1 MAANIPARSISA
13 PSPNDIVPLPMN
25 DAPFSG
31 GPFFGGPFFGGID
44 EMVDGQGRLRPHWRP
59 VLGGVAALGEGG
71 LAERAR
77 RLDLAFE
84 EEGVAAV
91 LPGGGEAGKLWRCD
105 PVPLPLASAEFAALE
120 AGLVQRARLLGA
132 ILADLYGPQRVLA
145 EGWLP
150 PALVF
155 ANPGFLRPCHSA
167 APLPPPDL
175 QLCAAD
181 LIRGPDGAWRVL
193 ADRVAGPSGLGLA
206 QENRRLLGRV
216 VPELFRGAEVAPLR
230 PFFEFWQDALYRLA
244 PAGRAYPGIALLSP
258 GTDDPLWYEH
268 MLLSRA
274 LGSALVE
281 GADLTVRSG
290 VVFLKTLK
298 GLQQIDVLLRR
309 LPGATLDPLE
319 LQASSPNGVVG
330 LMAAMREGAVRIV
343 NHPGA
348 DLLEAPALA
357 AFLPA
362 LCRRLL
368 AEELRIPAVET
379 LWLGDPAALA
389 RFLAAPES
397 WLLRPALEG
406 GAPALAPAALSPEEW
421 RGIEAR
427 LRHRPWDYAATAPP
441 APSVAPSFTPVG
453 SGAKETMSLAPRP
466 LILRLFVAGGGE
478 RDGGGRPW
486 RAMPGGLARLIEPAD
501 ILAGRLP
508 ASGVAKDV
516 WVLADEDSD
525 LVGPT
530 MSALPPVPIR
540 RTVGELPSRV
550 ADDCFWLGR
559 YVERLEDTAR
569 LVRAALA
576 RIERGRSLP
585 REYVERQS
593 LDRVLIEARLID
605 RDAAASPAAL
615 AAQLLAV
622 VRAGGAV
629 HGCLEEL
636 ARLTE
641 RTRDRLTSDMYAAFT
656 QSLRAARA
664 EAGRVGRSLD
674 ALAHAMTTS
683 LRFSTIVAGIAAE
696 NMVRGGTWLF
706 LELGRRLERGLAV
719 SRIAAQALAE
729 PPLRIETGL
738 TLMLDLC
745 DSAITYRSRYL
756 TLIQPA
762 PVLDLVL
769 ADETNPRSLAFQLA
783 AIRTLL
789 GSIAA
794 GAETGLAEEAA
805 ALLAETQALVARL
818 EASPDQGIEAAVL
831 PPRLAAIGTRISALS
846 DRLSRRYFALL
857 PAAQALG
864 FGELAA

>member
-1 MAANIPARSISA
+1 
-13 PSPNDIVPLPMN
+13 MN
-25 DAPFSG
+25 DAPFAT
-31 GPFFGGPFFGGID
+31 GID

-59 VLGGVAALGEGG
+59 VLGGVALLGDGG

-91 LPGGGEAGKLWRCD
+91 LPGAAGDASRIWHCD
-105 PVPLPLASAEFAALE
+105 PVPLPLAGAEFAALE
-120 AGLVQRARLLGA
+120 AGLAQRARLLAA
-132 ILADLYGPQRVLA
+132 ILADLYGSQRLLA
-145 EGWLP
+145 EGALP

-155 ANPGFLRPCHSA
+155 ANPGFLRPCHST

-181 LIRGPDGAWRVL
+181 LLRGPDGTWRVL

-216 VPELFRGAEVAPLR
+216 LPELFRGAEVAPLR
-230 PFFEFWQDALYRLA
+230 PFFDFWQDALYRLA
-244 PAGRAYPGIALLSP
+244 PRLSPSGGRAYPGIALLSP
-258 GTDDPLWYEH
+258 GTEDPLWYEH

-309 LPGATLDPLE
+309 LPGAALDPLE
-319 LQASSPNGVVG
+319 LQSNSANGVVG
-330 LMAAMREGAVRIV
+330 LMTAMREGAVRVV

-368 AEELRIPAVET
+368 SEELRLPSVGT

-389 RFLAAPES
+389 RVLAAPES
-397 WLLRPALEG
+397 WLLRPALDG
-406 GAPALAPAALSPEEW
+406 GAPALAPAALTA
-421 RGIEAR
+421 EARSALETR
-427 LRHRPWDYAATAPP
+427 LRHRPWDYAATEAL
-441 APSVAPSFTPVG
+441 APSVAPSFTPPG
-453 SGAKETMSLAPRP
+453 IGPGNTPSGNAPGNSMSLAPRP
-466 LILRLFVAGGGE
+466 LILRLFIAGNGAA
-478 RDGGGRPW
+478 W
-486 RAMPGGLARLIEPAD
+486 RAMPGGLARLLEPAD

-516 WVLADEDSD
+516 WVLAEEDSD

-530 MSALPPVPIR
+530 QAPLPPVSIR

-593 LDRVLIEARLID
+593 LDRVLIEAQLID

-629 HGCLEEL
+629 HTCLEAL
-636 ARLTE
+636 TRLTE

-674 ALAHAMTTS
+674 ALSHAMSTS

-696 NMVRGGTWLF
+696 NMVRGGPWLF
-706 LELGRRLERGLAV
+706 LELGRRLERAHAV
-719 SRIAAQALAE
+719 ARLAAQALAE
-729 PPLRIETGL
+729 PPVRIETGL

-745 DSAITYRSRYL
+745 DSAIAYRARYL
-756 TLIQPA
+756 TLVQPA

-769 ADETNPRSLAFQLA
+769 ADEANPRSLAFQLV
-783 AIRTLL
+783 AIRRLL
-789 GSIAA
+789 GDIAA
-794 GAETGLAEEAA
+794 GAETSLAEEAA
-805 ALLAETQALVARL
+805 ALLEEAQSLVARVS
-818 EASPDQGIEAAVL
+818 AGADQGIEAAVL
-831 PPRLAAIGTRISALS
+831 PPRLAEIGARIGALS

>member
-1 MAANIPARSISA
+1 M
-13 PSPNDIVPLPMN
+13 PLILMN
-25 DAPFSG
+25 DTPFAP
-31 GPFFGGPFFGGID
+31 GID

-59 VLGGVAALGEGG
+59 VLGGLALLGDGG

-91 LPGGGEAGKLWRCD
+91 LPGATGEAGKIWRCD
-105 PVPLPLASAEFAALE
+105 PVPLPLSGAEFAALE
-120 AGLVQRARLLGA
+120 AGLTQRAQLLAA
-132 ILADLYGPQRVLA
+132 ILADLYGPQRLLA
-145 EGWLP
+145 EGALP
-150 PALVF
+150 SALVY
-155 ANPGFLRPCHSA
+155 ANPGFLRPCHSLQ
-167 APLPPPDL
+167 PLPPPDL

-181 LIRGPDGAWRVL
+181 LLRGPDGAWRVL

-216 VPELFRGAEVAPLR
+216 MPELFRGAEVMPLR
-230 PFFEFWQDALYRLA
+230 PFFDFWQDALYRLA
-244 PAGRAYPGIALLSP
+244 PSGRAYPGVALLSP
-258 GTDDPLWYEH
+258 GTEDPLWYEH

-298 GLQQIDVLLRR
+298 GLQQIDILLRR
-309 LPGATLDPLE
+309 LPATALDPLE
-319 LQASSPNGVVG
+319 LQQHSTDGVVG
-330 LMAAMREGAVRIV
+330 LMAAMREGVVHIV

-348 DLLEAPALA
+348 DLLEAPAFA

-368 AEELRIPAVET
+368 GEELRLPSAET
-379 LWLGDPAALA
+379 IWLGEPAALA

-397 WLLRPALEG
+397 WLLRAALDG
-406 GAPALAPAALSPEEW
+406 NAPALVPATLASADW
-421 RGIEAR
+421 HAIEAR
-427 LRHRPWDYAATAPP
+427 IRHRPWEFAATEAL
-441 APSVAPSFTPVG
+441 APSVAPSFSPLSAPPT
-453 SGAKETMSLAPRP
+453 SSSILAPRP
-466 LILRLFVAGGGE
+466 LVLRLFVAGGGE
-478 RDGGGRPW
+478 AW
-486 RAMPGGLARLIEPAD
+486 RAMPGGLARLLEPED
-501 ILAGRLP
+501 MVAGRLP
-508 ASGVAKDV
+508 ISGIAKDV
-516 WVLADEDSD
+516 WVLAEEDRD
-525 LVGPT
+525 LIGPT
-530 MSALPPVPIR
+530 TALLPPVPIR

-576 RIERGRSLP
+576 RLERGRSLP

-593 LDRVLIEARLID
+593 LDRILIDARLID

-622 VRAGGAV
+622 VRADGAI
-629 HGCLEEL
+629 HACLEEL
-636 ARLTE
+636 SRLTE
-641 RTRDRLTSDMYAAFT
+641 RTRDRLTSDTYTAFT
-656 QSLRAARA
+656 QSLRAART
-664 EAGRVGRSLD
+664 EAGRVGGSLD
-674 ALAHAMTTS
+674 TLSHAMAAA
-683 LRFSTIVAGIAAE
+683 LRFSIIVAGVAAE

-706 LELGRRLERGLAV
+706 LELGRRLERGLSIA
-719 SRIAAQALAE
+719 RIAAQALAE
-729 PPLRIETGL
+729 PPVRIETGL
-738 TLMLDLC
+738 ILMLDLC

-756 TLIQPA
+756 TLVQPA

-769 ADETNPRSLAFQLA
+769 ADDTNPRSLAFQLTT
-783 AIRTLL
+783 IRGLL

-794 GAETGLAEEAA
+794 GTETSLAEEAA
-805 ALLAETQALVARL
+805 ALLEETLALVARVS
-818 EASPDQGIEAAVL
+818 ANADQAVEAAVL
-831 PPRLAAIGTRISALS
+831 PPRFAEIGTRISLLS

>member
-1 MAANIPARSISA
+1 
-13 PSPNDIVPLPMN
+13 MN
-25 DAPFSG
+25 DAPLSA
-31 GPFFGGPFFGGID
+31 GPFSGGID

-59 VLGGVAALGEGG
+59 VLGGVATLGEGG

-91 LPGGGEAGKLWRCD
+91 LPGGGEPGKLWRCD
-105 PVPLPLASAEFAALE
+105 PVPLPLAGAEFAALE
-120 AGLVQRARLLGA
+120 AGLAQRARLLGA
-132 ILADLYGPQRVLA
+132 ILADLYGPQRLLA
-145 EGWLP
+145 EGQLP

-155 ANPGFLRPCHSA
+155 ANPGFLRPCHST

-181 LIRGPDGAWRVL
+181 LLRGPDGAWRIL

-206 QENRRLLGRV
+206 QENRRLLGRIL
-216 VPELFRGAEVAPLR
+216 PELFRGAEVAPLR

-258 GTDDPLWYEH
+258 GTEDPLWYEH

-281 GADLTVRSG
+281 GPDLTVRSG

-309 LPGATLDPLE
+309 LHGATLDPLE
-319 LQASSPNGVVG
+319 LQAGSVNGVVG

-368 AEELRIPAVET
+368 AEDLRLPSVET

-397 WLLRPALEG
+397 WLLRPALDG
-406 GAPALAPAALSPEEW
+406 GGPALAPAALSTED
-421 RGIEAR
+421 RRAIEAR
-427 LRHRPWDYAATAPP
+427 LRHRPWEYAATAAL
-441 APSVAPSFTPVG
+441 APSVAPSFTPAGGG
-453 SGAKETMSLAPRP
+453 SALAPRP
-466 LILRLFVAGGGE
+466 LMLRLFVAGSGPAAAGGE
-478 RDGGGRPW
+478 RPW
-486 RAMPGGLARLIEPAD
+486 RAMPGGLARLLDPAD

-530 MSALPPVPIR
+530 VSAVPPVAIR

-576 RIERGRSLP
+576 RLERGRSLP

-605 RDAAASPAAL
+605 RDAAASPTAL

-622 VRAGGAV
+622 VRVDGAV
-629 HGCLEEL
+629 HNCLEEL

-664 EAGRVGRSLD
+664 DAGRVGRSLD
-674 ALAHAMTTS
+674 ALSHAMTAS

-729 PPLRIETGL
+729 PPVRIETGL

-756 TLIQPA
+756 TLVQPA

-794 GAETGLAEEAA
+794 GAETSLAEEAA
-805 ALLAETQALVARL
+805 ALLEETLALVARVS
-818 EASPDQGIEAAVL
+818 ASPEQGVEAAVL
-831 PPRLAAIGTRISALS
+831 PPRLAEIGGRISALS

>member
-1 MAANIPARSISA
+1 A
-13 PSPNDIVPLPMN
+13 
-25 DAPFSG
+25 
-31 GPFFGGPFFGGID
+31 
-44 EMVDGQGRLRPHWRP
+44 
-59 VLGGVAALGEGG
+59 G
-71 LAERAR
+71 LA
-77 RLDLAFE
+77 
-84 EEGVAAV
+84 
-91 LPGGGEAGKLWRCD
+91 
-105 PVPLPLASAEFAALE
+105 
-120 AGLVQRARLLGA
+120 QRARLMAA
-132 ILADLYGPQRVLA
+132 ILADLYGPQRLLA
-145 EGWLP
+145 EGKLP

-155 ANPGFLRPCHSA
+155 ANPGFLRPCHSL

-175 QLCAAD
+175 QLYAAD
-181 LIRGPDGAWRVL
+181 LVRGPDGAWRVL
-193 ADRVAGPSGLGLA
+193 ADRLAGPAGLGLA

-216 VPELFRGAEVAPLR
+216 LPELFRGAEVAPLR

-258 GTDDPLWYEH
+258 GTRDPLWYEH

-309 LPGATLDPLE
+309 LPGAALDPLE
-319 LQASSPNGVVG
+319 LAPNSTAGVVG
-330 LMAAMREGAVRIV
+330 LMAAMREATVRIV

-362 LCRRLL
+362 LCKRLL
-368 AEELRIPAVET
+368 GEELKLASLET
-379 LWLGDPAALA
+379 IWLGEEASRE
-389 RFLAAPES
+389 RFLAAPEA
-397 WLLRPALEG
+397 WLLRPALD
-406 GAPALAPAALSPEEW
+406 GAAAAVAPAAMAAEAWLSVQ
-421 RGIEAR
+421 AR
-427 LRHRPWDYAATAPP
+427 LRHRAWEYAATEAV
-441 APSVAPSFTPVG
+441 APSVAPAVTLQG
-453 SGAKETMSLAPRP
+453 SNSGLIPRP
-466 LILRLFVAGGGE
+466 LVLRLFLAGGA
-478 RDGGGRPW
+478 DAW
-486 RAMPGGLARLIEPAD
+486 RAMPGGLARLLEPGAR
-501 ILAGRLP
+501 LAGRLP
-508 ASGVAKDV
+508 QNGVAKDV
-516 WVLADEDSD
+516 WVLAEEDSD

-530 MSALPPVPIR
+530 AAPLPKLPIR
-540 RTVGELPSRV
+540 RTVGELPSRA
-550 ADDCFWLGR
+550 ADDSFWLGR

-576 RIERGRSLP
+576 RLERGRSLP

-593 LDRVLIEARLID
+593 LDRILLDARLID
-605 RDAAASPAAL
+605 RDATASPAAL

-622 VRAGGAV
+622 VRPGGAV
-629 HGCLEEL
+629 NACLEEL

-641 RTRDRLTSDMYAAFT
+641 RSRDRLTSDMYAAFT
-656 QSLRAARA
+656 QSLRAART

-674 ALAHAMTTS
+674 TLAHAMQTA

-706 LELGRRLERGLAV
+706 LELGRRLERAHSV
-719 SRIAAQALAE
+719 ARIATQALAE
-729 PPLRIETGL
+729 PPSRIETGL

-756 TLIQPA
+756 TLVQPA

-769 ADETNPRSLAFQLA
+769 ADEANPRALAFQLA
-783 AIRTLL
+783 AIHRLL
-789 GSIAA
+789 ADVAA
-794 GAETGLAEEAA
+794 GAETSLAEEAA
-805 ALLAETQALVARL
+805 ALLEETVALVARVS
-818 EASPDQGIEAAVL
+818 AGADQAVEAAVL
-831 PPRLAAIGTRISALS
+831 PPRLAEIGARIGALS

-864 FGELAA
+864 FGEAVEVRGAA

>member
-1 MAANIPARSISA
+1 
-13 PSPNDIVPLPMN
+13 MN
-25 DAPFSG
+25 DAALAT
-31 GPFFGGPFFGGID
+31 GID

-59 VLGGVAALGEGG
+59 VLGGVANLGEGG

-91 LPGGGEAGKLWRCD
+91 LPAAGEPGKFETASIWRCD
-105 PVPLPLASAEFAALE
+105 PVPLPLAGAEFAALE
-120 AGLVQRARLLGA
+120 AGLAQRARLMAA
-132 ILADLYGPQRVLA
+132 ILADLYGPQRLLA
-145 EGWLP
+145 EGQLP

-155 ANPGFLRPCHSA
+155 ANPGFLRPCHSP

-175 QLCAAD
+175 QLYAAD
-181 LIRGPDGAWRVL
+181 LVRGPDGAWRVL
-193 ADRVAGPSGLGLA
+193 ADRLAGPSGLGLA

-216 VPELFRGAEVAPLR
+216 LPELFRGAEVAPLR

-258 GTDDPLWYEH
+258 GTRDALWYEH

-309 LPGATLDPLE
+309 LPGAALDPLE
-319 LQASSPNGVVG
+319 LAPNSTAGAVG
-330 LMAAMREGAVRIV
+330 LMAAMREAAVRIV

-362 LCRRLL
+362 LCKRLL
-368 AEELRIPAVET
+368 GEELKLASLET
-379 LWLGDPAALA
+379 LWLGEEASCK
-389 RFLAAPES
+389 RFLAAPEA
-397 WLLRPALEG
+397 WLLRPALD
-406 GAPALAPAALSPEEW
+406 GAAAAVAPAAMAAEAWLSVQ
-421 RGIEAR
+421 AR
-427 LRHRPWDYAATAPP
+427 LRHRAWEYAATEAV
-441 APSVAPSFTPVG
+441 APSVAPSVMLQG
-453 SGAKETMSLAPRP
+453 SNSGLIPRP
-466 LILRLFVAGGGE
+466 LVLRLFLAGGA
-478 RDGGGRPW
+478 DAW
-486 RAMPGGLARLIEPAD
+486 RAMPGGLARVLEPGAR
-501 ILAGRLP
+501 LAGRLP
-508 ASGVAKDV
+508 QSGVAKDV
-516 WVLADEDSD
+516 WVLAEEDSD
-525 LVGPT
+525 LIGPT
-530 MSALPPVPIR
+530 AAPLPKLPIR
-540 RTVGELPSRV
+540 RTVGELPSRA
-550 ADDCFWLGR
+550 ADDSFWLGR

-576 RIERGRSLP
+576 RLERGRSLP

-593 LDRVLIEARLID
+593 LDRILLDARLID
-605 RDAAASPAAL
+605 RDATASPAAL
-615 AAQLLAV
+615 AAQLLAL
-622 VRAGGAV
+622 VRPGGAV
-629 HGCLEEL
+629 NACLEEL

-641 RTRDRLTSDMYAAFT
+641 RSRDRLTSDMYAAFT
-656 QSLRAARA
+656 QSLRAART

-674 ALAHAMTTS
+674 ALAHAMQVA

-706 LELGRRLERGLAV
+706 LELGRRLERAHSV
-719 SRIAAQALAE
+719 ARIATQALAE
-729 PPLRIETGL
+729 PPSRIETGL
-738 TLMLDLC
+738 ILMLDLC

-756 TLIQPA
+756 TLVQPA

-769 ADETNPRSLAFQLA
+769 ADEANPRALAFQLA
-783 AIRTLL
+783 AIRRLL
-789 GSIAA
+789 ADVAA
-794 GAETGLAEEAA
+794 GAETSLAEEAA
-805 ALLAETQALVARL
+805 SLLEETLALVARVS
-818 EASPDQGIEAAVL
+818 EGADQAVEAAVL
-831 PPRLAAIGTRISALS
+831 PPRLAEVGARIGALS

-864 FGELAA
+864 FGEAAEVRGAA